1 MKAQS
6 QRQLRAGELI
16 RHALAD
22 VFMRGELN
30 DDSLEQSLITVP
42 EVRMSPDLKIA
53 TAFVAKLGGT
63 DDNRLAQ
70 DLNQHRKFLRGRVAR
85 RVDLKYA
92 PELKFRA
99 DTRFNESQKI
109 DGLLNSP
116 SVQRDIQSSEE
127 E

>member
-22 VFMRGELN
+22 IFMRGELN

-53 TAFVAKLGGT
+53 TVFVAKLGGS
-63 DDNRLAQ
+63 DDAHLAQ
-70 DLNQHRKFLRGRVAR
+70 ELNRHRKFLRGRVSGR
-85 RVDLKYA
+85 ISLKYA

-99 DTRFNESQKI
+99 DTRFDETQKI
-109 DGLLNSP
+109 DALLNSP
-116 SVQRDIQSSEE
+116 DVRRDTGMNDD
-127 E
+127 